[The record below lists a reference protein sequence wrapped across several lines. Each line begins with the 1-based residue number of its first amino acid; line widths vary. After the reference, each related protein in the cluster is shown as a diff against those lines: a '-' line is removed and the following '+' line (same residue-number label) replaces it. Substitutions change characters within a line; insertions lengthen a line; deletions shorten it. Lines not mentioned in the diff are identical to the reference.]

1 MAAVEIPKMKL
12 IKTESEGNDVS
23 SETAEEAAP
32 AVNVNDSISCAVRE
46 ELADAVRARS
56 DNQIAFR
63 SDISHDR
70 SIAIIAFIG
79 AGDTLFIRL

>member
-56 DNQIAFR
+56 ISCAVREELADAVRAR
-63 SDISHDR
+63 SF
-70 SIAIIAFIG
+70 II
-79 AGDTLFIRL
+79 